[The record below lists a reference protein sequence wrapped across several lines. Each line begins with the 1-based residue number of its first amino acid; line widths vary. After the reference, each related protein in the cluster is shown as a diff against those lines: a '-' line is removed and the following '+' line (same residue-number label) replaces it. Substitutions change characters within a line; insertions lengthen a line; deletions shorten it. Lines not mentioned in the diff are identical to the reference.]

1 MTQPRDL
8 RTKLRVPAEILSGH
22 CDPAQFNFQTTD
34 DLAALDAVFGQ
45 ERAVRAIEFALGMK
59 DSHYHLYVSGAD
71 GYGKTTI
78 VEGFLRREAGH
89 LPAPPDWIYVRNF
102 DDPDRPVGIRL
113 PAGEGRAFAE
123 SVAYAV
129 ERAIEE
135 LATAFE
141 SDTYVRQR
149 AEVGKKLDEL
159 RQALLKALAQTAA
172 GVGFQLQMTP
182 TGVVSAALHEG
193 KPITEEVFATL
204 TPEQRTDIEARAH
217 NLEGSVQ
224 DAMLRMRGLE
234 REGQQALEQLD
245 EEVAKFAI
253 EHHFQMLTEQH
264 APDREIIE
272 FLEAIRQDLRKERS
286 RLLEQPNPA
295 LVAMGA
301 GPSPQQQREG
311 LKRRYAVNVFVQN
324 DPQRG
329 APVIVE
335 RHPTYYNLLGRIEYV
350 GQMGTMVTDHTLIK
364 SGSLARA
371 SGGYLV
377 VRLRDLLTNALSYD
391 GLKRALNSRSV
402 AIENIGDTL
411 GLVPTSALRPEPM
424 PLDVKVTIV
433 GDPSLYSMLYRLD
446 PDFRELFRVKA
457 DFESDFPRNDANVRG
472 LASLVRQQCQ
482 LFDLRPFTAAAVA
495 RLVEHGSRLVEDQRK
510 LSANM
515 GTYTDILR
523 QADYWASEAGSTIV
537 DEKHLRRALD
547 EAEYRS
553 ALVRDRIQELID
565 EGSLFIDTTGGRVGQ
580 VNGLSVYDLGDIS
593 FGRPSRITCV
603 VAPGRGSIVNV
614 ERETN
619 LAGRLHNKGFLIAR
633 AFLAE
638 RFGQSRE
645 LAVNASLTFE
655 QLYGDIDGD
664 SASSTEIYAL
674 LSALAEVPIDQGVA
688 VTGSVNQRGEVQ
700 PIGGAL
706 AKIEGFY
713 EVCAA
718 RGLDGRQGVMVPK
731 SNIENIVLR
740 KDVAEAVAAGTFHVW
755 AVSSIEEGIEVLTGV
770 PAGVRAEDGTFP
782 EGTVFRQVAD
792 RLDAFS
798 NSLSQQSGMRV
809 ETRTVQPAPT
819 TTPTPP
825 GVPPEPPPA
834 PPIGV
839 RGAEWT
845 F

>member
-8 RTKLRVPAEILSGH
+8 RTQLRVAPEALSGH
-22 CDPAQFNFQTTD
+22 CDPAQFSFTTTD
-34 DLAALDAVFGQ
+34 ELVALDAVFGQ

-59 DSHYHLYVSGAD
+59 DSHYHLYVSGAE

-78 VEGFLRREAGH
+78 VEGFLKREANH
-89 LPAPPDWIYVRNF
+89 LPPPPDWIYVRNF
-102 DDPDRPVGIRL
+102 DDPDRPIGIRL
-113 PAGEGRAFAE
+113 PAGEGRAFADAVE
-123 SVAYAV
+123 YAV

-135 LATAFE
+135 LASAFE

-149 AEVGKKLDEL
+149 AEVGKGVEEH
-159 RQALLKALAQTAA
+159 RQALLETLAQSAA
-172 GVGFQLQMTP
+172 SVGFQLQMTP
-182 TGVVSAALHEG
+182 SGVVSAALHEG

-204 TPEQRTDIEARAH
+204 TPEQRADIETRAH
-217 NLEGSVQ
+217 NLEGTVQ
-224 DAMLRMRGLE
+224 DAMLQMRGLE
-234 REGQQALEQLD
+234 REGQQALERLD
-245 EEVAKFAI
+245 EEVARFAI
-253 EHHFQMLTEQH
+253 EHHFQPLTDAH
-264 APDREIIE
+264 AQDREIIE
-272 FLEAIRQDLRKERS
+272 FMEAVRQDLRKERG
-286 RLLEQPNPA
+286 RVLEQPNPA
-295 LVAMGA
+295 LAAMGA

-335 RHPTYYNLLGRIEYV
+335 RHPTYYNLMGRIEYV
-350 GQMGTMVTDHTLIK
+350 GQMGTMVTDHTLVK
-364 SGSLARA
+364 AGSLARA

-377 VRLRDLLTNALSYD
+377 VRLRDLLVNPLSYD
-391 GLKRALNSRSV
+391 GLKRALNSRAV
-402 AIENIGDTL
+402 AIENIGDSL
-411 GLVPTSALRPEPM
+411 GLIPTSALRPEPM

-457 DFESDFPRNDANVRG
+457 DFESDFPRNEANIRG
-472 LASLVRQQCQ
+472 LASLVRQQSD
-482 LFDLRPFTAAAVA
+482 LLSLRPFTREAVA

-515 GTYTDILR
+515 GTYVDVAR
-523 QADYWASEAGSTIV
+523 QADYWAAEDGATVV
-537 DEKHLRRALD
+537 DEKHLHHALD
-547 EAEYRS
+547 EIEYRS
-553 ALVRDRIQELID
+553 SLVRDRIQQLID
-565 EGSLFIDTTGGRVGQ
+565 DGTLFIDTEGARVGQ
-580 VNGLSVYDLGDIS
+580 LNGLSVYDLGDIS

-614 ERETN
+614 EREAN
-619 LAGRLHNKGFLIAR
+619 MAGRLHNKGFLIAR

-674 LSALAEVPIDQGVA
+674 LSALAEIPIDQGVA

-718 RGLDGRQGVMVPK
+718 RGLNGRQGVMVPK
-731 SNIENIVLR
+731 SNVENIVLR
-740 KDVAEAVAAGTFHVW
+740 KDVSDAIAAGTFHVW
-755 AVSSIEEGIEVLTGV
+755 AVSSIEEGIELLTGV
-770 PAGVRAEDGTFP
+770 PAGTRADDGTFP
-782 EGTVFRQVAD
+782 EGTVFRKVAD
-792 RLDAFS
+792 RLDSFFH
-798 NSLSQQSGMRV
+798 SLSSQTGMRV
-809 ETRTVQPAPT
+809 ETRTVEAPASAPAPL
-819 TTPTPP
+819 P
-825 GVPPEPPPA
+825 GVPPEPPPE

-839 RGAEWT
+839 EWA